1 MITYE
6 NASNF
11 LLERFPEI
19 KSEVKFPDSPT
30 LLFAEF
36 SVIVANNF
44 IQYNKG
50 FIDRTVLLLNEIC
63 NSQLVEIQALI
74 SEFVITLYDI
84 NRNEYFSLMQLVSE
98 QAARVLNENIDLW
111 VNGLK

>member
-6 NASNF
+6 NASNI
-11 LLERFPEI
+11 LLKRFPEI
-19 KSEVKFPDSPT
+19 KSEVNFPDSPT

-36 SVIVANNF
+36 SEIVASNF

-63 NSQLVEIQALI
+63 NSQLVEVQALI
-74 SEFVITLYDI
+74 SEFVITLYDK
-84 NRNEYFSLMQLVSE
+84 NRNECFFLIQLVSE
-98 QAARVLNENIDLW
+98 QAARVFIENIDLW
-111 VNGLK
+111 LRNN